1 MRDPTNIQDGYSR
14 GSVQLAKESLPQG
27 VLPATIHEQGEEE
40 DEEETDPARLTTSQP
55 LPEAPD
61 EPPQQPPETPDETP
75 QDNLTGIVELLIQQ
89 NLSNTSDVTPD
100 SGEAGDLVP
109 MNSDDSFFCPSET
122 VQTSSQTEN

>member
-1 MRDPTNIQDGYSR
+1 MRDPNDIQYGHSR

-40 DEEETDPARLTTSQP
+40 DEEDTKTPPLDTLQP
-55 LPEAPD
+55 PPEAPTESPQQPPENPD
-61 EPPQQPPETPDETP
+61 EPPQDDLPG
-75 QDNLTGIVELLIQQ
+75 NVELLIQQ

-109 MNSDDSFFCPSET
+109 TNGDDSFFSPS
-122 VQTSSQTEN
+122 